1 MRSSSITRSLVS
13 LTIAA
18 GIAASGP
25 AGAAF
30 ATPAPADRQT
40 AGAQAGARL
49 TTVENL
55 GLNASQAEYLEDW
68 LARYWGYPG
77 EINGLLDTES
87 WKALQRF
94 LQAKWGYSGPI
105 DGAVSTETI
114 KALQRRLKA
123 EESYHGPID
132 GIAGPSTRE
141 AFKRFATPKD

>member
-1 MRSSSITRSLVS
+1 MRSSSMTRSLVS
-13 LTIAA
+13 FAIVA
-18 GIAASGP
+18 GIVVGGP
-25 AGAAF
+25 SVAAF
-30 ATPAPADRQT
+30 ATPAPADRQA

-55 GLNASQAEYLEDW
+55 GLNASQAEYLQDW

-87 WKALQRF
+87 WKAFQRF
-94 LQAKWGYSGPI
+94 LQTYWSYTGPI

-123 EESYHGPID
+123 EESYNGPID